1 MIIMLGLYGSSVLL
15 LNEDRL
21 KSLIALHV
29 ERDSGRRIDIKG
41 DLTVRLFPGLR
52 LEAEQVTISGPNSE
66 AESSLLQAEFL
77 EMNLRLLPM
86 IRGELKATQVRL
98 SGASLDLASDTDGLI
113 SLQDL
118 LGSQVDA
125 DVESSTTW
133 LDGPIQ
139 IDEILVNLSD
149 SMGLRQDQFSV
160 EQIELE
166 GFAVGE
172 PMAFRFRGNVGDP
185 ALFDW
190 LEIDALMV
198 PQPAGQFRLT
208 NMRMTGSLEDGH
220 FDFELLGNL
229 DVLPGLPLTMALDAG
244 LLRVNEHEFE
254 AQLNYVMRSRP
265 FVDLNLYSDFIDLHL
280 VALPS
285 LLQGQVGA
293 NSSSQVVSAL
303 QGLDFDLNIAVDQVS
318 QAGLILKN
326 MALQAQSRSRQIR
339 VDLLEADVPGGYLS
353 AIGNVDMASRGWPS
367 ELGLR
372 VDADE
377 FALLARAIPWDWA
390 PAGEGAIS
398 LLFKL
403 SSGQDG
409 LEVDGEGEIEIW
421 NGRWPLVVGM
431 VPDNWIDS
439 DVDQFQFLSSP
450 IEIDSQLISLPEF
463 QMVSENIV
471 AQGQLD
477 LGWPPGP
484 LAGALDLTRGDE
496 VVQAEISGSLDVPRA
511 VLTPLQALDDP

>member
-1 MIIMLGLYGSSVLL
+1 MIILLGLYGSSVLL

-29 ERDSGRRIDIKG
+29 ERDSGRRIDIQG
-41 DLTVRLFPGLR
+41 DLKVRLFPGLR
-52 LEAEQVTISGPNSE
+52 LEAEQVTISGPSTQ
-66 AESSLLQAEFL
+66 AESSRLEAAFL

-86 IRGELKATQVRL
+86 IRGELKASQVTLR
-98 SGASLDLASDTDGLI
+98 GASLDLASDTDGLI

-118 LGSQVDA
+118 LGPQDDA
-125 DVESSTTW
+125 DSSNSW

-229 DVLPGLPLTMALDAG
+229 DILPGLPMTMALDAG
-244 LLRVNEHEFE
+244 LLRINEHEFE
-254 AQLNYVMRSRP
+254 AQLNYIMRSRP
-265 FVDLNLYSDFIDLHL
+265 FVDLELSSDFVDLHL

-285 LLQGQVGA
+285 LLQDQVGA
-293 NSSSQVVSAL
+293 NGSSQIVSAL
-303 QGLDFDLNIAVDQVS
+303 QGLDFDLNVVVDQVS
-318 QAGLILKN
+318 QAGLILRN

-339 VDLLEADVPGGYLS
+339 VDLLEADLPGGYLS
-353 AIGNVDMASRGWPS
+353 AIGNVDMASSGWPT

-377 FALLARAIPWDWA
+377 FALLAGAIPWDWA

-398 LLFKL
+398 LLLKL
-403 SSGQDG
+403 ESGQEG
-409 LEVDGEGEIEIW
+409 LTVDGEGEIEIW
-421 NGRWPLVVGM
+421 NGRWPLVAGM
-431 VPDNWIDS
+431 VPDEWIDS
-439 DVDQFQFLSSP
+439 DIDQFQFLSSP
-450 IEIDSQLISLPEF
+450 IEISRQLISLPEF
-463 QMVSENIV
+463 QMVSSSIV

-496 VVQAEISGSLDVPRA
+496 VVRAQVSGSLDVPRA
-511 VLTPLQALDDP
+511 VLTPLQVFNDP